1 MELQKL
7 NDKYDELESSI
18 AVTDSVT
25 REIMDEEE
33 KGLDRIT
40 VLEEEVMGLKVQNN
54 ELRNHLNLTIKEL
67 NAVIYLLNTKS
78 TVPANTMNLA

>member
-7 NDKYDELESSI
+7 NDKYDELEISI
-18 AVTDSVT
+18 AVTGSVT
-25 REIMDEEE
+25 REIMGEEE

-78 TVPANTMNLA
+78 TVPENTINLI

>member
-7 NDKYDELESSI
+7 NDKYDELEISI

-25 REIMDEEE
+25 REIMGEEE

-78 TVPANTMNLA
+78 TVPENTINLI